1 MNRISTLTLHRYRL
15 GELSADEA
23 AAVRAA
29 LEANPADAA
38 RLRAQEAMRA
48 EFALRPVPAALR
60 TPERR
65 AERPS
70 FWALW
75 RMPILAAAAAM
86 GLLLVLPTAPPA
98 PEHTRLKGHESRV
111 DVLVEGHGLLDAGEL
126 LHAGD
131 RVQLRLPA
139 GPYVEAWVSDGE
151 RVLGRF
157 DAYSDRPSLAP
168 FALTLDDEPG
178 EERVV
183 LLLARQKMAAVT
195 AQKILNGEPASGVEQ
210 VTVRLPK
217 VR

>member
-15 GELSADEA
+15 GELSANEA
-23 AAVRAA
+23 ADVRAR
-29 LEANPADAA
+29 LNENPADAA
-38 RLRAQEAMRA
+38 RLRAQEAMRT

-60 TPERR
+60 TPQKRN
-65 AERPS
+65 

-75 RMPILAAAAAM
+75 RMPVMAAAAAL

-98 PEHTRLKGHESRV
+98 PEHTRLKGHEARV

-151 RVLGRF
+151 KVLGRF
-157 DAYSDRPSLAP
+157 DAYADRPSLAP
-168 FALTLDDEPG
+168 FALTLDDQPG
-178 EERVV
+178 EDRVV
-183 LLLARQKMAAVT
+183 LLLARERIAAAA
-195 AQKILNGEPASGVEQ
+195 AQKALNGEVVTGVEQ